1 MRKKKTYGKS
11 SFLLTVLLLVYI
23 FPFFLVLI
31 NSFKSKRDV
40 VKNPLS
46 LIGEEGFC
54 PENYLLALK
63 RMDFWNVFLN
73 SLLITVV
80 SVLLIVLFSSM
91 TAYLFA
97 RCKWKINKLFFSL
110 MILSMVIPFQVLMIP
125 IVSVYGS
132 VLHILNSRLTLIC
145 MHVGFGV
152 SMGTFMFH
160 GAIVSSIPLEL
171 EEAAKI
177 DGASRMKIYRSVV
190 LPLLKPTV
198 VTLVIIDSLAV
209 WNDYLLPSLVLVKK
223 ELYTLPIAAQ
233 SFHGDFSSDYGLM
246 MAGMVMSVI
255 PILIL
260 YFILQKHIIE
270 GVVAGAVKG

>member
-1 MRKKKTYGKS
+1 MKKK
-11 SFLLTVLLLVYI
+11 FLHNSQYILLSVLLVIYI

-40 VKNPLS
+40 IKNPLS
-46 LIGEEGFC
+46 IIGTEGFQ
-54 PENYLLALK
+54 PENYILAMK
-63 RMDFWNVFLN
+63 RMNFGNVFIN
-73 SLLITVV
+73 SLIITVV
-80 SVLLIVLFSSM
+80 SVLLITVLSSM
-91 TAYLFA
+91 TAYFFA
-97 RCKWKINKLFFSL
+97 RCKWKINKLFFSM
-110 MILSMVIPFQVLMIP
+110 MILSMVIPFQALMIP

-132 VLHILNSRLTLIC
+132 LFHILNSKITLIC
-145 MHVGFGV
+145 LHVGFGV

-160 GAIVSSIPLEL
+160 GAITSSIPMEL

-177 DGASRMKIYRSVV
+177 DGASRLKVYGSVI

-198 VTLVIIDSLAV
+198 VTLVIIDSLAI

-246 MAGMVMSVI
+246 MAGMVLSII

-260 YFILQKHIIE
+260 YFALQKHIIE

>member
-1 MRKKKTYGKS
+1 M
-11 SFLLTVLLLVYI
+11 F
-23 FPFFLVLI
+23 I

-40 VKNPLS
+40 IKNPLVI
-46 LIGEEGFC
+46 IGSEGFQ
-54 PENYLLALK
+54 PGNYILAMK
-63 RMDFWNVFLN
+63 RMNFGNVFIN
-73 SLLITVV
+73 SLVITIV
-80 SVLLIVLFSSM
+80 SVVLIVLFSSM

-97 RCKWKINKLFFSL
+97 RCKWKINKILFSL

-132 VLHILNSRLTLIC
+132 VLHALNSRITLIC
-145 MHVGFGV
+145 LHVGFGV
-152 SMGTFMFH
+152 SMGTFMFN
-160 GAIVSSIPLEL
+160 GAIVSSIPAEL

-177 DGASRMKIYRSVV
+177 DGASKLKTYSSII

-198 VTLVIIDSLAV
+198 VTLVIIDSLAI

-223 ELYTLPIAAQ
+223 ELYTIPIAAQ

-246 MAGMVMSVI
+246 MAGMVLSII
-255 PILIL
+255 PILLL
-260 YFILQKHIIE
+260 YFVLQKHIIE

>member
-1 MRKKKTYGKS
+1 MKKKFSHASRYI
-11 SFLLTVLLLVYI
+11 LLTVLLLIYI
-23 FPFFLVLI
+23 FPFLLVLI

-40 VKNPLS
+40 IKNPLVIIGS
-46 LIGEEGFC
+46 EGFQPGNYILAMKRMNFGNVFINSLVITIVSVGLIG
-54 PENYLLALK
+54 
-63 RMDFWNVFLN
+63 
-73 SLLITVV
+73 
-80 SVLLIVLFSSM
+80 LFSSM

-97 RCKWKINKLFFSL
+97 RCKWKINKIFFSL

-132 VLHILNSRLTLIC
+132 VLHALNSRITLIC
-145 MHVGFGV
+145 LHVGFGV
-152 SMGTFMFH
+152 SMGTFMFN
-160 GAIVSSIPLEL
+160 GAIVSSIPAEL

-177 DGASRMKIYRSVV
+177 DGASKLKTYSSII

-198 VTLVIIDSLAV
+198 VTLVIIDSLAI

-223 ELYTLPIAAQ
+223 ELYTIPIAAQ

-246 MAGMVMSVI
+246 MAGMVLSII
-255 PILIL
+255 PILLL
-260 YFILQKHIIE
+260 YFVLQKHIIE

>member
-1 MRKKKTYGKS
+1 MKKKFVHNSQYI
-11 SFLLTVLLLVYI
+11 LLSILLVVYI

-31 NSFKSKRDV
+31 NSFKSERDV
-40 VKNPLS
+40 IKNPLS
-46 LIGEEGFC
+46 IIGTEGFQ
-54 PENYLLALK
+54 PGNYILAMK
-63 RMDFWNVFLN
+63 RMNFGSVFMN
-73 SLLITVV
+73 SLIITVV
-80 SVLLIVLFSSM
+80 SVLLITVLSSM
-91 TAYLFA
+91 TAYFFA
-97 RCKWKINKLFFSL
+97 RCKWKINKLFFSM

-132 VLHILNSRLTLIC
+132 VLHVLNSKITLIC
-145 MHVGFGV
+145 LHVGFGV

-160 GAIVSSIPLEL
+160 GAIISSIPMEL

-177 DGASRMKIYRSVV
+177 DGASRLKIYGSVI

-198 VTLVIIDSLAV
+198 VTLVIIDSLAI

-246 MAGMVMSVI
+246 MAGMVLSII

-260 YFILQKHIIE
+260 YFALQKHIIE

>member
-132 VLHILNSRLTLIC
+132 VLHVLNSRLTLIC

-198 VTLVIIDSLAV
+198 VTLVIIDSLAI
-209 WNDYLLPSLVLVKK
+209 WNDYLLPSLIINKPGWQ
-223 ELYTLPIAAQ
+223 TLPLKTYLFFGQFAKRWDLA
-233 SFHGDFSSDYGLM
+233 SAGLIM
-246 MAGMVMSVI
+246 CII
-255 PILIL
+255 PIIIFYLCC
-260 YFILQKHIIE
+260 QKYI
-270 GVVAGAVKG
+270 VKGITDGAIK